1 VEEQQDSTISTLTGP
16 TSLQDGTMDA
26 PLPAT
31 PEVVN
36 DEPTALHAGST
47 GVPVE
52 EAGVQ
57 QTLTLDT
64 PAYPTA
70 QPMAPPSAPVSAL
83 AASLATP
90 PVEEEDEGEETM
102 ESLLNR
108 PGNSIRELN
117 RGDVLEGI
125 VARVD
130 QDEVLVDIGMKSE
143 GVISTRELAATGEPT
158 PRILVGDQL
167 LVYVMQPESQE
178 GHAVLSLRRA
188 RMEQSWRR
196 AEELM
201 NADQT
206 VEAEVIDFNKGGL
219 IVDLGVRGFVPISQI
234 PELRGLTKG
243 AEGESSEVTERLA
256 AMKGRRLP
264 LKIIELNRSR
274 NRLIL
279 SERQALQALRATRKD
294 DLLNELEPGQVRRGR
309 VTSLCSFGAFVDLGG
324 ADGLVHISQLSYS
337 RVNHPSEVLKVGDE
351 VDVAVLSI
359 DPQTKK
365 IALSLKKALPDPWSL
380 VEQRYQVGQLV
391 EGTITKLAKFGA
403 FAKIDDGIEGLIHLS
418 ELTEAPIEN
427 AKDAVNEGD
436 RVALRVININ
446 SQRRRLGLSLR
457 QVEHPDA
464 PGTQSEYSFGD
475 ESDGMDGPPAPTP
488 VVREDT
494 PTVSETAPAQSVPA
508 SAPEAPAEAV
518 DTVQNMP
525 TAEQHA
531 ETPTETGSVDGA
543 TLSVGSSAGNE

>member
-1 VEEQQDSTISTLTGP
+1 VEEERDSTISTLTGSA
-16 TSLQDGTMDA
+16 SLPDPDPAQDLSSPNVHQNGDQPIDA
-26 PLPAT
+26 PSEVTPLHAQTAEVDTFPEPREAPEPRDEAPAT
-31 PEVVN
+31 PETVRAAA
-36 DEPTALHAGST
+36 PPAA
-47 GVPVE
+47 
-52 EAGVQ
+52 EAGRGPAAVQ
-57 QTLTLDT
+57 DT
-64 PAYPTA
+64 PARDDDDDA
-70 QPMAPPSAPVSAL
+70 
-83 AASLATP
+83 
-90 PVEEEDEGEETM
+90 GEETM
-102 ESLLNR
+102 ASLLNS
-108 PGNSIRELN
+108 PGNSLRELN
-117 RGDVLEGI
+117 RGDVLEGV
-125 VARVD
+125 VARID

-143 GVISTRELAATGEPT
+143 GVISTRELAASGEPM
-158 PRILVGDQL
+158 PDLHVGSQV

-178 GHAVLSLRRA
+178 GHAVLSLKRA
-188 RMEQSWRR
+188 RMEQSWRK

-206 VEAEVIDFNKGGL
+206 VEAEVIDYNKGGL

-243 AEGESSEVTERLA
+243 PEGENSEVTERLA

-279 SERQALQALRATRKD
+279 SERLALQQMRASRKD

-365 IALSLKKALPDPWSL
+365 IALSLKKALPDPWTL

-418 ELTEAPIEN
+418 ELTDAPVEN
-427 AKDAVNEGD
+427 AKDVVNEGD
-436 RVALRVININ
+436 RVTLRVININ

-457 QVEHPDA
+457 QVAHPHQA
-464 PGTQSEYSFGD
+464 RQ
-475 ESDGMDGPPAPTP
+475 MARL
-488 VVREDT
+488 VRMR
-494 PTVSETAPAQSVPA
+494 TVPL
-508 SAPEAPAEAV
+508 AV
-518 DTVQNMP
+518 RMSPRERPNR
-525 TAEQHA
+525 
-531 ETPTETGSVDGA
+531 
-543 TLSVGSSAGNE
+543 